1 MPAVGTG
8 AVALLWGTSGVLV
21 RHMSLTAAQIACGRA
36 VIGAVVLG
44 LWIGMGSAQRR
55 RAVLSSL
62 ASRWGALVVSG
73 ALLALHWLT
82 FVMAL
87 QRIPIGTVLLGI
99 YLAPL
104 GVAALAPRILGE
116 RVTARAAVA
125 LVVAVVGSVLVLQP
139 RHTTGWGGLAL
150 ISCSSLAY
158 AGSIIASKRA
168 LSTAAPVAV
177 TTVQLGVVAL
187 LLAPVAAVD
196 HPAAITAGNLVPLVV
211 LGVVYSAFALLAYLA
226 FLRRLSAITSSILLY
241 LEPVSALLAGWL
253 FLGEAAAASTLIGA
267 GLVLVAGTLATTEN
281 AGSPA
286 VSARPIE

>member
-8 AVALLWGTSGVLV
+8 AVALLWGSSGVLV

-36 VIGAVVLG
+36 VIGAAVLG
-44 LWIGMGSAQRR
+44 LWIGAGPAERR
-55 RAVLSSL
+55 RSAVTSL
-62 ASRWGALVVSG
+62 AGRWGSLVLSG

-104 GVAALAPRILGE
+104 GVAALAPRMLGE
-116 RVTARAAVA
+116 LITARRAVA
-125 LVVAVVGSVLVLQP
+125 LLVAVVGSVLVLQP

-150 ISCSSLAY
+150 ICCSSLAY

-168 LSTAAPVAV
+168 LSTVPPVAV
-177 TTVQLGVVAL
+177 TTVQLGVVGVL
-187 LLAPVAAVD
+187 LGPMAAVD
-196 HPAAITAGNLVPLVV
+196 HPAAITAGDLVLLGV

-226 FLRRLSAITSSILLY
+226 FLRKLSAITSSILLY

-253 FLGEAAAASTLIGA
+253 LLGENAAPSTLVGA
-267 GLVLVAGTLATTEN
+267 GLVLAAGLLAATEN
-281 AGSPA
+281 TGSPE
-286 VSARPIE
+286 VLARPIE